1 MLMKKLFTLIAAAL
15 FAGSVSAENVSIWK
29 NDGSIGVVDW
39 GNVNCRFAPE
49 NNKTGE
55 ECYAFPLDVWEKIKT
70 LPIHLTVKGDDT
82 GWPMI
87 RVTNGWWSVNFLPGE
102 EAFDKNNELLV
113 DNGDGTYGLTINLAD
128 NPDLV
133 ASLDEKHLLFTG
145 GGYSLEELFLVEEGE
160 GGGDLDLGA
169 FTANDLDVSFSTP
182 NVIADPTNASNHCVV
197 ISAGANAENEW
208 DAQLFISVPAEMA
221 FKEGDVI
228 GLKMTVMAEKAQEN
242 AGIQLH
248 KAPGD
253 YLYWAGPAPVNFTTE
268 WAQYDGTC
276 TIDASGVGAYTLA
289 FNLSM
294 KGGEANKL
302 YFDNIVLT
310 VNGEPVVSNNFETT
324 GIVDAVAKPVVNN
337 VIYNLAGQK
346 VDKNYKGIVIMN
358 GKKYIQK

>member
-1 MLMKKLFTLIAAAL
+1 MKKIFTLIAAAL

-29 NDGSIGVVDW
+29 SDGSLGVVDW
-39 GNVNCRFAPE
+39 SGQYRFAPE
-49 NNKTGE
+49 NNVTGE
-55 ECYAFPLDVWEKIKT
+55 ECYAVPLDVWEKIKT
-70 LPIHLTVKGDDT
+70 QPIHVTVKSASDWPMVRVTT
-82 GWPMI
+82 GWWAVNFVADDFTI
-87 RVTNGWWSVNFLPGE
+87 TNG
-102 EAFDKNNELLV
+102 LV
-113 DNGDGTYGLTINLAD
+113 DNGDGTYGLTVNLAD
-128 NPDLV
+128 NQELIDL
-133 ASLDEKHLLFTG
+133 LDSQHLLFTG

-182 NVIADPTNASNHCVV
+182 NVIVDPTNASNHCVV

-242 AGIQLH
+242 AGVQLH
-248 KAPGD
+248 KAPGE
-253 YLYWAGPAPVNFTTE
+253 YLHWAGPTPVNFTTE
-268 WAQYDGTC
+268 WAQYEGTC

-302 YFDNIVLT
+302 YFDNIALT
-310 VNGEPVVSNNFETT
+310 VNGETVVSNNFETT